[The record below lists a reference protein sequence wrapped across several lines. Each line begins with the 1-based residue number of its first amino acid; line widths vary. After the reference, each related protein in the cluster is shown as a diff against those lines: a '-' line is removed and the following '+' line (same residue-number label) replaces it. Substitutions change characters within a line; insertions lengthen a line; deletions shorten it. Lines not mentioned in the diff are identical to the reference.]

1 MEFIFNPF
9 SIILL
14 LSGLLVGGLSIYIAF
29 KVEDSTRWVALT
41 MLCAAI
47 WGFFYGLELSV
58 STKESMLFFVKLEYF
73 GISFI
78 GAFWLIFSLK
88 FTSYQSKNHGL
99 IISFALLIPIITF
112 LMVVTN
118 EYHHLYYK
126 SFRVL
131 NSGPFP
137 TAKMEIGSW
146 YYINMIYIYFAFA
159 LGNLII
165 WKRFRFSDQLFKTQ
179 RRLMLLAGIFPLI
192 FNLLYQTHIFRL
204 FEVIDL
210 TPFAFLLT
218 YLIAGFAILKYQLF
232 NIKPIALAKVM
243 EAITKGVLVLDS
255 NIKIVDFN
263 PAFVSFCNT
272 PEKIKVAVNA
282 KDIFIN
288 KHDILELIDIGKA
301 NNIESKVGSG
311 EKEKIFLV
319 EAIPLLDEKYVSNGM
334 VLLFEDITEQ
344 KAINQTLRNQ
354 TIELQQLNDIKDK
367 YFTIIS
373 HDLKGP
379 IFGIKELIHLTNT
392 GLVSKEEFMDMLPEV
407 SRNMEQVAI
416 LLENLLAWSSSQLK
430 GGEIVKTQEFDIH
443 KILIQQKG
451 ILERIANEK
460 KIEICIDAEAKSMVK
475 ADKNMIALVVRN
487 LINNAI
493 KFSNLEG
500 KISIS
505 THNEQDFV
513 KICIE
518 DYGKGISEENLS
530 KINRGISFTTTGQNN
545 ESGTGIGLVLVKDYI
560 RKNHGQ
566 FEVLSEEGKGTKF
579 CIKLPAAVAA
589 LVSNS

>member
-9 SIILL
+9 SITLL

-58 STKESMLFFVKLEYF
+58 STKESMLFFVKLEYI

-88 FTSYQSKNHGL
+88 FTSYQSKNHGI
-99 IISFALLIPIITF
+99 IISFALIIPIITF
-112 LMVVTN
+112 MMVATN
-118 EYHHLYYK
+118 ENHHLYYK
-126 SFRVL
+126 SFSVL

-137 TAKMEIGSW
+137 TANMELGAW

-165 WKRFRFSDQLFKTQ
+165 WKRFRFSNQLFKTQ

-192 FNLLYQTHIFRL
+192 FNFLYQTHIFRL

-218 YLIAGFAILKYQLF
+218 YLIVGFAILKYQLF

-255 NIKIVDFN
+255 NIKVVDFN

-272 PEKIKVAVNA
+272 PEIIKVAVNA
-282 KDIFIN
+282 KDIFTN
-288 KHDILELIDIGKA
+288 KYDILKLIDAGKA
-301 NNIESKVGSG
+301 NSIESKVGSG
-311 EKEKIFLV
+311 EKEKIFQV
-319 EAIPLLDEKYVSNGM
+319 EAIPLLDGKYVSNGM

-344 KAINQTLRNQ
+344 KSINQTLRNQ
-354 TIELQQLNDIKDK
+354 TIQLQQLNDLKDK

-392 GLVSKEEFMDMLPEV
+392 GLISQEEFMDMLPEV

-460 KIEICIDAEAKSMVK
+460 KIKICIDAEAKSMVK

-493 KFSNLEG
+493 KFSDYGG
-500 KISIS
+500 KIKIS
-505 THNEQDFV
+505 TLDEENFV

-518 DYGKGISEENLS
+518 DHGRGISKENLS
-530 KINRGISFTTTGQNN
+530 KIHNGISFTTTGQNN
-545 ESGTGIGLVLVKDYI
+545 ESGTGLGLILVKEYI
-560 RKNHGQ
+560 KKNNGQ
-566 FEVLSEEGKGTKF
+566 LDVYSEEKKGATF
-579 CIKLPAAVAA
+579 CMKLPIATEEITF
-589 LVSNS
+589 